1 MKLQN
6 DGVLVF
12 DLVTLRDRFL
22 ARLVT
27 AKEELFFS
35 FSKERRMMHDESGNE
50 GEESENERK
59 RVGISSRDKAGN
71 TNQKTKAAPFVC
83 Y

>member
-1 MKLQN
+1 
-6 DGVLVF
+6 
-12 DLVTLRDRFL
+12 
-22 ARLVT
+22 
-27 AKEELFFS
+27 
-35 FSKERRMMHDESGNE
+35 MMHDESGNE